1 MHYSGN
7 FIDCIMSGIKVMG
20 GGALIRRK
28 TQEKRFLNRVYNAFS
43 LQSLAH
49 AIRPEAIPAI
59 HRWLKYQNGTG
70 KLHSRFLYIPPL
82 KK

>member
-7 FIDCIMSGIKVMG
+7 VIGCIMSGIKVMG
-20 GGALIRRK
+20 VGWGGALIRREK
-28 TQEKRFLNRVYNAFS
+28 QKKRFLNRVYNAFS

-59 HRWLKYQNGTG
+59 HRWLKHQNGTG
-70 KLHSRFLYIPPL
+70 KLHSRFFSIF
-82 KK
+82 